1 MIGKILN
8 KAVDR
13 GRGEV
18 VKSMKDQFIVFSN
31 QLADIDQEVSHI
43 SSRVSLLAV
52 SCSEIKV
59 RTHSKTKTELEA
71 AKKKISTNR
80 SLSCPDTSNLEEST
94 NVKTSIASP
103 TSYKVLRSGKLV
115 GKPKIKSVEHLS

>member
-31 QLADIDQEVSHI
+31 QLADSDQRVSHI
-43 SSRVSLLAV
+43 SSRVSLSAV
-52 SCSEIKV
+52 SCPEIKV

-71 AKKKISTNR
+71 ANKKISTNR

-94 NVKTSIASP
+94 NVKMSIASP

-115 GKPKIKSVEHLS
+115 GKSKINSVEHLS

>member
-1 MIGKILN
+1 MGACSLDFLMPHISARMIGEIIN

-18 VKSMKDQFIVFSN
+18 VKSMKDQFNVFSN
-31 QLADIDQEVSHI
+31 QLADTDQEVSHI
-43 SSRVSLLAV
+43 SSRVSLLAA

-71 AKKKISTNR
+71 AKKKITTNR
-80 SLSCPDTSNLEEST
+80 PLSCPDTS
-94 NVKTSIASP
+94 I
-103 TSYKVLRSGKLV
+103 
-115 GKPKIKSVEHLS
+115 